1 MTISAG
7 DRYATTTVSHASSPL
22 HCTPRLVHRYHKP
35 ATTTTVTTMPAVDSP
50 RVTIE
55 ILKAGKQTWFNT
67 NQAINITN
75 TPPMHAATLPTNT
88 PRNLVVSR
96 VAGVSEWVSRT
107 GVESA
112 GGLASAESVTV
123 MGLVSHT
130 FALFLIKGR
139 PLSQRWERRHRST
152 ISQSILLLA
161 RYAPMLKCLIHC
173 FGGFVI
179 VAWEPGLVF
188 VAAADREPWW

>member
-22 HCTPRLVHRYHKP
+22 PCTPRLVHRYNKP
-35 ATTTTVTTMPAVDSP
+35 ATTTTVTTMPAVDRP

-55 ILKAGKQTWFNT
+55 VLKAGKETCLNT
-67 NQAINITN
+67 NQAINVTKP
-75 TPPMHAATLPTNT
+75 PPMAAAAIPTKT
-88 PRNLVVSR
+88 PRKLVVSR
-96 VAGVSEWVSRT
+96 VAGVSECVSRT

-130 FALFLIKGR
+130 LALFLAKS
-139 PLSQRWERRHRST
+139 LF
-152 ISQSILLLA
+152 
-161 RYAPMLKCLIHC
+161 LKSKRGSGHKK
-173 FGGFVI
+173 
-179 VAWEPGLVF
+179 
-188 VAAADREPWW
+188 